1 MSVGTGGQPAWATL
15 VRDVPDFPRPGILFK
30 DITPLIGDGE
40 SFRQVIGLLVN
51 RYRGQQIDRV
61 VGVESRGFIFAC
73 PLAYELGAGFVPVRK
88 PGKLPADVLK
98 TEYEL
103 EYGSNTLEVH
113 RDAITP
119 GQSVLVVDDVLATG
133 GSAEA
138 TVRLVEQLG
147 GVVTGIAVVIELSFL
162 KGRERLARV
171 GNHELFS
178 LLTY

>member
-1 MSVGTGGQPAWATL
+1 MTAGRPEWASL
-15 VRDVPDFPRPGILFK
+15 VRDVPDFPQPGILFK
-30 DITPLIGDGE
+30 DITTLIKDGDA
-40 SFRQVIGLLVN
+40 FRQVIGQLVN
-51 RYRGQQIDRV
+51 RYRGQKIDRV

-98 TEYEL
+98 TEYQL

-113 RDAITP
+113 RDAIER

-138 TVRLVEQLG
+138 TVKLVEQLG
-147 GVVTGIAVVIELSFL
+147 GVVTGIAVVIELAFL
-162 KGRERLARV
+162 HGRERLGQL
-171 GNHELFS
+171 GNYELFS

>member
-1 MSVGTGGQPAWATL
+1 MTAGTPAWAAL
-15 VRDVPDFPRPGILFK
+15 VRDVPDFPQPGILFK
-30 DITPLIGDGE
+30 DITTLIKDGNA
-40 SFRQVIGLLVN
+40 FRQVIGQLVN
-51 RYRGQQIDRV
+51 RYRGQKIDRV

-113 RDAITP
+113 RDAIEP

-138 TVRLVEQLG
+138 TIKLVEQLG
-147 GVVTGIAVVIELSFL
+147 GTVTGVAVVIELRFL
-162 KGRERLARV
+162 HGRERLAKLGRF
-171 GNHELFS
+171 ELFS

>member
-1 MSVGTGGQPAWATL
+1 MTAGTPAWASL
-15 VRDVPDFPRPGILFK
+15 VRDVPDFPQPGILFK
-30 DITPLIGDGE
+30 DITTLIKDGDA
-40 SFRQVIGLLVN
+40 FRQVIGQLVN
-51 RYRGQQIDRV
+51 RYRGQKIDRV

-113 RDAITP
+113 RDAIEP
-119 GQSVLVVDDVLATG
+119 GQSVLIVDDVLATG

-138 TVRLVEQLG
+138 TIKLVEQLG
-147 GVVTGIAVVIELSFL
+147 GTVSGVAVVIELGFL
-162 KGRERLARV
+162 HGRERLAKL
-171 GNHELFS
+171 GGYELFS

>member
-1 MSVGTGGQPAWATL
+1 VTDRSPAWAAL
-15 VRDVPDFPRPGILFK
+15 VRDVPDFPQPGILFK
-30 DITPLIGDGE
+30 DITTLIKDGDA
-40 SFRQVIGLLVN
+40 FRQVIGQLVN

-88 PGKLPADVLK
+88 PGKLPADVIK

-113 RDAITP
+113 RDAIEP

-138 TVRLVEQLG
+138 TIKLVEQLG
-147 GVVTGIAVVIELSFL
+147 GVVSGVAVVIELGFL
-162 KGRERLARV
+162 NGRQRLARL
-171 GNHELFS
+171 GGYELFS